1 MIDTRKSWQRLNRRA
16 VMPVPGCSMSR
27 PSTVTP
33 STAAVILVPELLHV
47 EALAAGDDRPGP
59 RRRGDTPA
67 ADDPDDRRQDLDAPG
82 PGGAVMPVPGCSTS
96 RPSTAAVIL
105 VPELLHVEALAAGDD
120 RPGPRRR
127 GDTPAADDPDDRRQ
141 DLDAPEPR
149 RAVMPVPGCST
160 SRPSTAAV
168 ILVPEL
174 LHVETLAAGGD
185 DRPGPRRRSG
195 DSPRK
200 NGG

>member
-96 RPSTAAVIL
+96 RPSTVTPSTAPVTSPADS
-105 VPELLHVEALAAGDD
+105 PHVEIPAAGDD
-120 RPGPRRR
+120 RPSPHG
-127 GDTPAADDPDDRRQ
+127 A
-141 DLDAPEPR
+141 
-149 RAVMPVPGCST
+149 
-160 SRPSTAAV
+160 AAV
-168 ILVPEL
+168 VY
-174 LHVETLAAGGD
+174 VF
-185 DRPGPRRRSG
+185 RPFKSW
-195 DSPRK
+195 
-200 NGG
+200 

>member
-1 MIDTRKSWQRLNRRA
+1 
-16 VMPVPGCSMSR
+16 
-27 PSTVTP
+27 
-33 STAAVILVPELLHV
+33 
-47 EALAAGDDRPGP
+47 
-59 RRRGDTPA
+59 
-67 ADDPDDRRQDLDAPG
+67 
-82 PGGAVMPVPGCSTS
+82 MPVPGCSTS

-141 DLDAPEPR
+141 DLDAPKPR

-160 SRPSTAAV
+160 SRPSTVTPSTAAV

-174 LHVETLAAGGD
+174 LHVKTLATGGD
-185 DRPGPRRRSG
+185 DRPGPRRRG
-195 DSPRK
+195 DSPAADDRRQTLD
-200 NGG
+200 GRR